1 MNRGAYGRSL
11 KSERR
16 RIMSKYTKEDIIS
29 MVVEEDIKFI
39 RLQFS
44 DIFGQLKNVAITAS
58 QIVKAVNN
66 QIMIDGSSIEGFVRI
81 EESDQYLY
89 PDLDSFTLL
98 PWRPQYGKVARLIC
112 DVFNPD
118 GTPFVG
124 DPRYVLRRALKKA
137 ADMGYE
143 FNVGPEC
150 EFFLFQTDEMGNPI
164 TKTDDEAGYFDLGP
178 LDRGESTRREIC
190 MALEE
195 LGFEI
200 EASHHEVA
208 AGQHEID
215 FKYAEALKAADN
227 IMTFKMAV
235 KTLAQKNGQH
245 ATFMPKP
252 IFGISGSGMH
262 TNMSLFRD
270 GKNVFDDENG
280 KKGLS
285 REAYSFIAGLLKHVR
300 SMCAITNPL
309 VNSYKRLV
317 PGYEAPC
324 YLAWSASN
332 RSALIRIPASRGQ
345 STRVELRNPDPSCNP
360 YLALAVCLAAGL
372 DGIEKGLTPP
382 AEITENIYEMDAA
395 ARAHNGIAS
404 LPGSLEEAIC
414 ELKKDELIKETLGEH
429 VLTQYILGKE
439 AEWEEY
445 RTRVSNWEL
454 EKYFIAY

>member
-1 MNRGAYGRSL
+1 MGRF
-11 KSERR
+11 
-16 RIMSKYTKEDIIS
+16 TKEDIIR
-29 MVVEEDIKFI
+29 MVNEDDIKFI
-39 RLQFS
+39 RMQFT

-58 QIVKAVNN
+58 QIEKAVNN
-66 QIMIDGSSIEGFVRI
+66 QIAIDGSSIEGFVRI
-81 EESDQYLY
+81 QESDQYLY
-89 PDLDSFTLL
+89 PDLDSFTIL
-98 PWRPQYGKVARLIC
+98 PWRPQYGRVARLIC
-112 DVFNPD
+112 DVYNPD

-124 DPRYVLRRALKKA
+124 DPRYVLKRVLREAS
-137 ADMGYE
+137 DMGYM

-150 EFFLFQTDEMGNPI
+150 EFFLFQTDDSGNPI

-178 LDRGESTRREIC
+178 LDRGEGTRREIC

-195 LGFEI
+195 MGFEI

-215 FKYAEALKAADN
+215 FKYSDALRTADN
-227 IMTFKMAV
+227 IMTFKLAV

-252 IFGISGSGMH
+252 IFGINGSGMH

-270 GKNVFDDENG
+270 GQNAFYDENG

-285 REAYSFIAGLLKHVR
+285 QEAYSFIAGLLKHVR
-300 SMCAITNPL
+300 GICAITNPL

-332 RSALIRIPASRGQ
+332 RSALIRIPAPRGQ
-345 STRVELRNPDPSCNP
+345 STRVELRCPDPACNP

-372 DGIEKGLTPP
+372 DGIKNRLQPP
-382 AEITENIYEMDAA
+382 AEVTENIFKMDAA
-395 ARAHNGIAS
+395 TREKNGIAG
-404 LPGSLEEAIC
+404 LPCSLEEAVT
-414 ELKKDELIKETLGEH
+414 ELNNDELVKATLGDH
-429 VLTQYILGKE
+429 VLTQYTLGKL
-439 AEWEEY
+439 AEWDEY
-445 RTRVSNWEL
+445 RTRVSSWEL
-454 EKYFIAY
+454 EKYFIIY